1 MLIDADDRAQLRQE
15 LGRLELRSDGEGPFR
30 VHVDSRHTHAAL
42 KAIDTPLTLVR
53 THMPS
58 LEDAYL
64 EIVGNEPVSEVSAIL
79 TLAHR
84 DLIKL
89 LRDRA
94 RMVSDFAFP
103 LIFIG
108 ILGTS
113 LQAGFGGATSFNLLH
128 FVFTGVLAQ
137 TIWQS
142 TALGVIS
149 LLMDREQD
157 FSQEIFVSPIS
168 RYSIIFGKILGESLV
183 AFPQFLAILIFG
195 LLIGVPFTLEKIVAM
210 VPAALIIAVYGGAFG
225 VLVLSRLDNQRQA
238 NQIFPFVML
247 PQFFLAGIFN
257 PIQDLPWFLDILT
270 KIAPMRYAVDLMR
283 DIYYGSGSGVPIF
296 DLPTN
301 LAIIGAEF
309 VVFMVIGT
317 AGFVRAERNR

>member
-1 MLIDADDRAQLRQE
+1 M
-15 LGRLELRSDGEGPFR
+15 
-30 VHVDSRHTHAAL
+30 
-42 KAIDTPLTLVR
+42 
-53 THMPS
+53 
-58 LEDAYL
+58 
-64 EIVGNEPVSEVSAIL
+64 SEMSAIL

-89 LRDRA
+89 LRDRTRVIA
-94 RMVSDFAFP
+94 DFSFP

-108 ILGTS
+108 ILGPM
-113 LQAGFGGATSFNLLH
+113 LQAGFGERSGINLTY
-128 FVFTGVLAQ
+128 FIFTGALAQ
-137 TIWQS
+137 TVWQS
-142 TALGVIS
+142 SALGVIS

-183 AFPQFLAILIFG
+183 ALPQAIAIVALGVI
-195 LLIGVPFTLEKIVAM
+195 LGVPFTLPIILSLLPVLL
-210 VPAALIIAVYGGAFG
+210 LIAIYGGAFG

-257 PIQDLPWFLDILT
+257 PIQNLPWFLDILT
-270 KIAPMRYAVDLMR
+270 KVAPMRYAVDLMR
-283 DIYYGSGSGVPIF
+283 DIYYGTGSGVPIF

-309 VVFMVIGT
+309 AVFMVLGT

>member
-1 MLIDADDRAQLRQE
+1 
-15 LGRLELRSDGEGPFR
+15 
-30 VHVDSRHTHAAL
+30 
-42 KAIDTPLTLVR
+42 
-53 THMPS
+53 
-58 LEDAYL
+58 
-64 EIVGNEPVSEVSAIL
+64 
-79 TLAHR
+79 
-84 DLIKL
+84 
-89 LRDRA
+89 
-94 RMVSDFAFP
+94 
-103 LIFIG
+103 
-108 ILGTS
+108 
-113 LQAGFGGATSFNLLH
+113 
-128 FVFTGVLAQ
+128 VLAQ

-142 TALGVIS
+142 TAMGVIS

-183 AFPQFLAILIFG
+183 AFPQFIAILLFG
-195 LLIGVPFTLEKIVAM
+195 AIIGVPFTIEKIVGLI
-210 VPAALIIAVYGGAFG
+210 PAALIIAVYGGAFG

-257 PIQDLPWFLDILT
+257 PIQNLPWFLDILT

-283 DIYYGSGSGVPIF
+283 DVYYGSGSGVPLL

-301 LAIIGAEF
+301 LAVMGVEF
-309 VVFMVIGT
+309 LLFIVIGT

>member
-1 MLIDADDRAQLRQE
+1 M
-15 LGRLELRSDGEGPFR
+15 
-30 VHVDSRHTHAAL
+30 
-42 KAIDTPLTLVR
+42 
-53 THMPS
+53 
-58 LEDAYL
+58 
-64 EIVGNEPVSEVSAIL
+64 SAIL

-94 RMVSDFAFP
+94 RIVSDFAFP

-113 LQAGFGGATSFNLLH
+113 LQAGFGGATGFNLLH

-183 AFPQFLAILIFG
+183 AFPQFLAILLFG
-195 LLIGVPFTLEKIVAM
+195 LIIGVPFTIEKIVAM
-210 VPAALIIAVYGGAFG
+210 IPAALIIAVYGGAFG
-225 VLVLSRLDNQRQA
+225 VLVLSRLENQRQA

-257 PIQDLPWFLDILT
+257 PIQNLPPVLDILT

-283 DIYYGSGSGVPIF
+283 DVYYGSGSGVPIF

-309 VVFMVIGT
+309 AVFMVLGT

>member
-1 MLIDADDRAQLRQE
+1 MRTSRSW
-15 LGRLELRSDGEGPFR
+15 GR
-30 VHVDSRHTHAAL
+30 
-42 KAIDTPLTLVR
+42 
-53 THMPS
+53 
-58 LEDAYL
+58 
-64 EIVGNEPVSEVSAIL
+64 PVSELSAAL

-84 DLIKL
+84 DVIKL

-94 RMVSDFAFP
+94 RIVSDFAFP

-108 ILGTS
+108 VLGTS

-142 TALGVIS
+142 TAMGVIF
-149 LLMDREQD
+149 LLIDREQD

-168 RYSIIFGKILGESLV
+168 RYTIVFGKILGESLV
-183 AFPQFLAILIFG
+183 AFPQFLAILVFG
-195 LLIGVPFTLEKIVAM
+195 IVIGVPFTLEKLVALI
-210 VPAALIIAVYGGAFG
+210 PAALIVALYGGAFG
-225 VLVLSRLDNQRQA
+225 LLVLSRMDNQRQA

-257 PIQDLPWFLDILT
+257 PIENLPWFLDILT
-270 KIAPMRYAVDLMR
+270 KIVPMRYAVDLIR
-283 DIYYGSGSGVPIF
+283 DVYYAGGPDVPLL

-301 LAIIGAEF
+301 LAIIGAQF
-309 VVFMVIGT
+309 LLFMVIGT
-317 AGFVRAERNR
+317 AGFVRGERNR

>member
-1 MLIDADDRAQLRQE
+1 M
-15 LGRLELRSDGEGPFR
+15 
-30 VHVDSRHTHAAL
+30 
-42 KAIDTPLTLVR
+42 
-53 THMPS
+53 
-58 LEDAYL
+58 
-64 EIVGNEPVSEVSAIL
+64 SEVSAIL

-84 DLIKL
+84 DFIKL

-94 RMVSDFAFP
+94 RIVSDFAFP

-113 LQAGFGGATSFNLLH
+113 LQAGFGETSGINLMH

-168 RYSIIFGKILGESLV
+168 RYSIILGKIIGESLV
-183 AFPQFLAILIFG
+183 AFPQFLAILAFG
-195 LLIGVPFTLEKIVAM
+195 FLLGVPMSVEKLVALL
-210 VPAALIIAVYGGAFG
+210 PAALIIAVYGGAFG
-225 VLVLSRLDNQRQA
+225 VLILSRLDNQRQA

-257 PIQDLPWFLDILT
+257 PIDNLPWFLDILS
-270 KIAPMRYAVDLMR
+270 KISPMRYAVDLMR
-283 DIYYGSGSGVPIF
+283 DVYYAGGESVAIF

>member
-1 MLIDADDRAQLRQE
+1 M
-15 LGRLELRSDGEGPFR
+15 
-30 VHVDSRHTHAAL
+30 
-42 KAIDTPLTLVR
+42 
-53 THMPS
+53 
-58 LEDAYL
+58 
-64 EIVGNEPVSEVSAIL
+64 SAIL

-94 RMVSDFAFP
+94 RIVSDFAFP

-113 LQAGFGGATSFNLLH
+113 LQAGFGGATGFNLLH

-183 AFPQFLAILIFG
+183 AFPQFLAILLFG
-195 LLIGVPFTLEKIVAM
+195 LIIGVPFTLEKIIAM
-210 VPAALIIAVYGGAFG
+210 IPAALIIAVYGGAFG

-257 PIQDLPWFLDILT
+257 PIQNLPPFLDILT

-283 DIYYGSGSGVPIF
+283 DVYYGSGSVVPIF

-309 VVFMVIGT
+309 AVFMVLGT

>member
-1 MLIDADDRAQLRQE
+1 MTE
-15 LGRLELRSDGEGPFR
+15 LSG
-30 VHVDSRHTHAAL
+30 V
-42 KAIDTPLTLVR
+42 
-53 THMPS
+53 
-58 LEDAYL
+58 
-64 EIVGNEPVSEVSAIL
+64 L

-89 LRDRA
+89 LRDRTRIVA
-94 RMVSDFAFP
+94 DFAFP

-113 LQAGFGGATSFNLLH
+113 LQAGFGQPGGLNLMV

-149 LLMDREQD
+149 LLADREQD

-168 RYSIIFGKILGESLV
+168 RYSIVLGKIIGESLV
-183 AFPQFLAILIFG
+183 AIPQAVAIVLFG
-195 LLIGVPFTLEKIVAM
+195 FVLGVPFTPQVLAGLALACLVVA
-210 VPAALIIAVYGGAFG
+210 IYGGAFG

-257 PIQDLPWFLDILT
+257 PISHLPWFLDILS
-270 KIAPMRYAVDLMR
+270 KIAPMRYAVDLVR
-283 DIYYGSGSGVPIF
+283 DVYYSGSVASVALA
-296 DLPTN
+296 DLATN
-301 LAIIGAEF
+301 LEIIAAEF
-309 VVFMVIGT
+309 AIFMVVGT
-317 AGFVRAERNR
+317 WAFVRAERNR